1 MPPELF
7 RPIKRSARTGII
19 RKPVDFIMP
28 TIDGKIT
35 NFFEWQS
42 GGIFDLKADAG
53 SMHAGGGD
61 LKKMFYGFDRKNIYF
76 AIDTDFRESN
86 GLTLEVEILSETGS
100 GSEIYKILLDEN
112 SKTKGIEYAIGSIF
126 EASIPIKNEWRQWKN
141 LCLSLRLKRG
151 DTVVEKAPLYST
163 AEIDISR
170 DFTDEWI
177 I

>member
-7 RPIKRSARTGII
+7 RPIKQSARTGII
-19 RKPVDFIMP
+19 RKPVDFISP
-28 TIDGKIT
+28 VIDGKIT
-35 NFFEWQS
+35 DFYEWQS

-61 LKKMFYGFDRKNIYF
+61 LKKLYYGFDNKNVYI

-86 GLTLEVEILSETGS
+86 GLVLEIEILSETGS
-100 GSEIYKILLDEN
+100 SSEVYKIALEEN
-112 SKTKGIEYAIGSIF
+112 SKTKGVKYAIGAIF
-126 EASIPIKNEWRQWKN
+126 EAAITIKDDWRLWKN
-141 LCLSLRLKRG
+141 LCLCLRLKRG
-151 DTVVEKAPLYST
+151 DTIVEKAPLYST